1 MQKRAILTL
10 TRAIV
15 ILVMFFAGCG
25 TLTPAQKLAVDI
37 ISCRYAKMY
46 VPQDPNLSE
55 AQKAERIEMT
65 KNLREA
71 LKLSMDCNAG
81 R

>member
-1 MQKRAILTL
+1 MQRKAILTL

-15 ILVMFFAGCG
+15 ILVMLFTGCG

-37 ISCRYAKMY
+37 ISCRYAKIY
-46 VPQDPNLSE
+46 VREDPNLAE
-55 AQKAERIEMT
+55 AQKVERIQMT
-65 KNLREA
+65 RELREA
-71 LKLSMDCNAG
+71 LKLSPDCDAG

>member
-1 MQKRAILTL
+1 MGRAI
-10 TRAIV
+10 A

-37 ISCRYAKMY
+37 ISCRYAKIY
-46 VPQDPNLSE
+46 VREDPNLSE
-55 AQKAERIEMT
+55 AQKAERIQMT
-65 KNLREA
+65 KELRDA
-71 LKLSMDCNAG
+71 LKMLPDCDAG